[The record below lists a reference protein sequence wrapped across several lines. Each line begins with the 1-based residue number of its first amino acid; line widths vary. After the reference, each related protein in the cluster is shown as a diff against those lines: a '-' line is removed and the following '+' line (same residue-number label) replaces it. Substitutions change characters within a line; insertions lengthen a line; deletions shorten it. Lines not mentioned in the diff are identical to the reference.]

1 MIYDFTTVPE
11 QYELISTEYVGEIRS
26 QAGILKHKKT
36 GARVLVLS
44 NEDDNK
50 VFQIGFRTPPPDS
63 TGVPHIMEHSV
74 LSGSEKYPVKDPF
87 VELLKGSVN
96 TFLNAITFPDKTV
109 YPFASCNDQDFRNLM
124 DIYLDAVFHPNIYK
138 NDLIFRQEGWHYEI
152 EEEDGPLT
160 YNGVVYN
167 EMKGAFSAPEEV
179 LTRKIMDSLFPDTI
193 YSVECG
199 GDPDVIP
206 ELSYEDYLDF
216 HRKYYHPSNSFIILY
231 GNVDVVERLRFLDE
245 AYLSDYEYLAVDS
258 AIPVQPAFEA
268 PVCRE
273 SSYPIGQEESDENAS
288 YLAMNWVVGISS
300 DPVLSQAFNILEYVL
315 LETPGAP
322 VKQALLDAQCGEDIY
337 GSFEIELQQPYFSL
351 VVKKTDPAR
360 KDEIVG
366 IVKNTIKDLVENG
379 INRRSLEGTINSME
393 FKGREA
399 DFGRFPKGLMYSLQ
413 ILDSWLYNE
422 DKPLIVVKYEK
433 IFEELRSKL
442 DTGYF
447 EELLRT
453 YILENPHASVIL
465 LNPEKGLAAK
475 KEQELADK
483 LAAYKESLGK
493 EEIRELIEA
502 NKALKEYQSTPNTEE
517 ELRCIPML
525 SIDDIKKEAEPLINA
540 ESDYNGMRVLHHDIE
555 TSHIYYINLIFDVHH
570 ISPEEAPYLGIL
582 AEALAEMD
590 TAEFGYREITDEI
603 NLWTGGITASTSA
616 GSCFDGASYR
626 AGFVLAGKALAMNLE
641 KIRDLMSMILTRT
654 DFSDD
659 KRLRDILNQLKSRCE
674 MSLMS
679 AGHAAAMTR
688 AVAGFSQPM
697 WFKELTD
704 GIEFYRFVADI
715 LKDYD
720 NRKAEVAGTLQKL
733 VRKIF
738 RREYLLADFTCT
750 QEELGAAQEAFS
762 VLADGLFT
770 DEMSEQE
777 RSEKSVGLNPVKREA
792 FTTPGMVQ
800 YNACAGNFKKAG
812 IEYDGAMFV
821 LRSILGTDFL
831 WNEVRV
837 KGGAYGVMCGFPPS
851 GDSFFASFRDPH
863 LASTFKVYEA
873 VAEFLDQIDLDERE
887 LSQYIIGAF
896 GAADQPLTA
905 SGKGSRSLAA
915 WLYGRTYEEL
925 QKTRDEMR
933 ATSNEKLRGMAE
945 MVRAVNEQGYVC
957 VIGSESKIAEE
968 KDRFDSVRPLLV

>member
-1 MIYDFTTVPE
+1 MIYDFSNVPE
-11 QYELISTEYVGEIRS
+11 QYELISTEYVNEIRS
-26 QAGILKHKKT
+26 QAGVLKHKKT

-74 LSGSEKYPVKDPF
+74 LSGSRKYPAKDPF

-138 NDLIFRQEGWHYEI
+138 NDLTFRQEGWHFEI
-152 EEEDGPLT
+152 ENEDAPLM

-179 LTRKIMDSLFPDTI
+179 LTRKIMDSLFPDTV

-206 ELSYEDYLDF
+206 ELTYEDYLDF
-216 HRKYYHPSNSFIILY
+216 HRKYYHPSNSFIIMY
-231 GNVDVVERLRFLDE
+231 GNMDVEERLRFLDE
-245 AYLSDYEYLAVDS
+245 AYLADYEYLEVDS
-258 AIPVQPAFEA
+258 AIPLQHAFDT
-268 PVCRE
+268 PVCSK
-273 SSYPIGQEESDENAS
+273 SSYPVGQEESDENAS
-288 YLAMNWVVGISS
+288 FLAMNWVVGISS

-337 GSFEIELQQPYFSL
+337 GSFENELQQPYFSL
-351 VVKKTDPAR
+351 VIKKMDPAR

-366 IVKNTIKDLVENG
+366 IVKNTIADLVKNG
-379 INRRSLEGTINSME
+379 ISRRSLEGTINSME
-393 FKGREA
+393 FKAREA

-422 DKPLIVVKYEK
+422 ETPLIFVKYEK
-433 IFEELRSKL
+433 IFAELRSKL

-453 YILENPHASVIL
+453 YILDNKHASVIL

-475 KEQELADK
+475 KEQELEDR
-483 LAAYKESLGK
+483 LAAYKASLSK
-493 EEIRELIEA
+493 DEIRTLVDA
-502 NKALKEYQSTPNTEE
+502 CKALKEYQSTPNTEE

-540 ESDYNGMRVLHHDIE
+540 ESVFSDMHVLHHDIE
-555 TSHIYYINLIFDVHH
+555 TSHIYYVNLLFDVHH
-570 ISPEEAPYLGIL
+570 IAPEEVPYLGIL

-590 TAEFGYREITDEI
+590 TEKYDYCEITDEI

-616 GSCFDGASYR
+616 GTYADGSAYR
-626 AGFVLAGKALAMNLE
+626 ANFVLAGKVLAANLP
-641 KIRDLMSMILTRT
+641 KLRDLMAEILTAT
-654 DFSDD
+654 DFTDD
-659 KRLRDILNQLKSRCE
+659 KRLRDILNQLKSRVE

-679 AGHAAAMTR
+679 SGHAAAMTR
-688 AVAGFSQPM
+688 AVAGFSQSM

-704 GIEFYRFVADI
+704 GIEFYRFVSGI

-720 NRKAEVAGTLQKL
+720 NKKEEVISTLQHL

-738 RREYLLADFTCT
+738 RKEYLLADFTCT
-750 QEELGAAQEAFS
+750 GEELSAAKEVFS
-762 VLADGLFT
+762 ELADGLFA
-770 DEMSEQE
+770 DEMTEEE
-777 RSEKSVGLNPVKREA
+777 RSEKNVGLNPVKREA

-800 YNACAGNFKKAG
+800 YNALAGNFKNEG
-812 IEYDGAMFV
+812 IGYDGAMFV
-821 LRSILGTDFL
+821 LRNILSTDFL

-837 KGGAYGVMCGFPPS
+837 KGGAYGVMCGFPPT
-851 GDSFFASFRDPH
+851 GDAFFASYRDPH
-863 LASTFKVYEA
+863 LASTFDVYKA
-873 VAEFLDQIDLDERE
+873 VAEYLENMDLDERE
-887 LSQYIIGAF
+887 LTQYIIGAF
-896 GAADQPLTA
+896 GAADLPLTA
-905 SGKGSRSLAA
+905 SGKGARSLAA

-933 ATSNEKLRGMAE
+933 ALNNKKLRAMAK

-957 VIGSESKIAEE
+957 VIGSESKVMEE
-968 KDRFDSVRPLLV
+968 KDRFDCVRPLLV

>member
-11 QYELISTEYVGEIRS
+11 QYELIGTEYVGELRS

-50 VFQIGFRTPPPDS
+50 VFQIGFRTPPSDS

-74 LSGSEKYPVKDPF
+74 LSGSQKYPVKDPF

-96 TFLNAITFPDKTV
+96 TFLNAMTFPDKTV
-109 YPFASCNDQDFRNLM
+109 YPYASCNDKDFRNLM

-138 NDLIFRQEGWHYEI
+138 HDMTFRQEGWHYEI
-152 EEEDGPLT
+152 EDEDAPLK

-206 ELSYEDYLDF
+206 ELTYEDYLDF

-231 GNVDVVERLRFLDE
+231 GNMDVEERLCFLDE
-245 AYLSDYEYLAVDS
+245 NYLADYDYLEVDS
-258 AIPVQPAFEA
+258 SIPVQQPFAA
-268 PVCRE
+268 PVSSE
-273 SSYPIGQEESDENAS
+273 SSYPVGQDESTDSAS
-288 YLAMNWVVGISS
+288 YLAMNWVVGQGS

-322 VKQALLDAQCGEDIY
+322 VKQALLDAECGEDIY

-351 VVKKTDPAR
+351 VIKNMDPAR

-366 IVKNTIKDLVENG
+366 IVKNTIADLVKNG

-393 FKGREA
+393 FKAREA

-413 ILDSWLYNE
+413 IMDSWLYDE
-422 DKPLIVVKYEK
+422 ERPLLFVKYDA
-433 IFEELRSKL
+433 IFSELRSKL
-442 DTGYF
+442 DSGYF

-453 YILENPHASVIL
+453 YILDNSHASVVM
-465 LNPEKGLAAK
+465 LNPEQGLAAK

-483 LAAYKESLGK
+483 LAAYKASLSK
-493 EEIRELIEA
+493 EEIRSLVDA
-502 NKALKEYQSTPNTEE
+502 CKALKEYQDTPNTEE

-525 SIDDIKKEAEPLINA
+525 SIDDIKKEAEPLVNA
-540 ESDYNGMRVLHHDIE
+540 ESDYKGMHVLHHDID
-555 TSHIYYINLIFDVHH
+555 TSNITYVTLLFDVHH
-570 ISPEEAPYLGIL
+570 IPAEEVPYLGIL

-590 TAEFGYREITDEI
+590 TDKYSYSEITDEI
-603 NLWTGGITASTSA
+603 NLWTGGITASVSS
-616 GSCFDGASYR
+616 GSYGDGGSYR
-626 AGFVLAGKALAMNLE
+626 ANFILSGKVLSMNLP
-641 KIRDLMSMILTRT
+641 KLRDLMSEILTHT

-659 KRLRDILNQLKSRCE
+659 RRLRDILNQLKSRCE
-674 MSLMS
+674 MNLMS
-679 AGHAAAMTR
+679 AGHAASMTR
-688 AVAGFSQPM
+688 AVACFSQSA
-697 WFKELTD
+697 WFKELSD

-720 NRKAEVAGTLQKL
+720 NKKEELIHMLQHL

-738 RREYLLADFTCT
+738 RKEYLLADFTCT
-750 QEELGAAQEAFS
+750 QEDLGTAQAAFS
-762 VLADGLFT
+762 VLADSLFA
-770 DEMSEQE
+770 DEMTEQE
-777 RSEKSVGLNPVKREA
+777 RGEKNVGFNPVKREA

-800 YNACAGNFKKAG
+800 YNAIAGNFKSAG
-812 IEYDGAMFV
+812 IRYDGAMAV
-821 LRSILGTDFL
+821 LRNILGTDFL
-831 WNEVRV
+831 WNEIRV
-837 KGGAYGVMCGFPPS
+837 KGGAYGVMCGFPTS
-851 GDSFFASFRDPH
+851 GDAFFTSYRDPH
-863 LASTFKVYEA
+863 LASTFAVYEA
-873 VAEFLDQIDLDERE
+873 VAEYLDQLDLDERE
-887 LSQYIIGAF
+887 VTQYTIGAF
-896 GAADQPLTA
+896 GAADLPLTA

-915 WLYGRTYEEL
+915 WLYGKTYEEL
-925 QKTRDEMR
+925 QQIRDEMR

-945 MVRAVNEQGYVC
+945 MVRAVNAQGYVC
-957 VIGSESKIAEE
+957 VIGSESKVMEE
-968 KDRFDSVRPLLV
+968 KDRFDSVRPLLA